1 MNKPTPRLWAG
12 GIALC
17 VGLGLLAAC
26 AAGPGAGQKS
36 EKDPR
41 HQYNLGLIYL
51 NNLSPDEA
59 TINRAVSHFQ
69 RALSLDP
76 KYYLAHNA
84 LGLAHSLRGDLPA
97 AAAAFTKALEIN
109 PAFSEA
115 RNNLGSIFEAQG
127 FLDRAEAE
135 YKKAAADETYASR
148 QLPLYNLARM
158 AFRQDKYREALDYVD
173 RALRFDPRL
182 AMGHNLK
189 GMTLEK
195 LEDDE
200 GALISYEK
208 AVKLVPDDMNLL
220 LNLAL
225 VCQKTGRTERAREA
239 FSAVME
245 KSDDPDL
252 RKKAADALAV
262 LRMS

>member
-1 MNKPTPRLWAG
+1 M
-12 GIALC
+12 ALS
-17 VGLGLLAAC
+17 LGLCLMAAC

-59 TINRAVSHFQ
+59 TIDRAIAHFQ

-76 KYYLAHNA
+76 KYTLAHNA
-84 LGLAHSLRGDLPA
+84 LGLSHSLKGDLA
-97 AAAAFTKALEIN
+97 AAAASFLKALEIN
-109 PAFSEA
+109 PTFSEA
-115 RNNLGSIFEAQG
+115 RNNLGSIYEAQG
-127 FLDRAEAE
+127 LLDRAEEE
-135 YKKAAADETYASR
+135 YKKAVSDETYASR

-158 AFRQDKYREALDYVD
+158 AFRQDKHREALEYVD

-182 AMGHNLK
+182 AMGHNLR

-200 GALISYEK
+200 GALVSYEK

-220 LNLAL
+220 FNLAL
-225 VCQKTGRTERAREA
+225 VCGKTGRTERAREA
-239 FSAVME
+239 LSTVLE
-245 KSDDPDL
+245 KSDDAEL
-252 RKKAADALAV
+252 RKKAADALAA
-262 LRMS
+262 LRNS